1 LKPDSSTISP
11 DQSVPIRVVVV
22 EDDSSIRSI
31 LKTWLEEADGFACVG
46 VFPDVE
52 SALPRIPLARPDVAI
67 VDINLP
73 GLSGIECVRQ
83 LKPRIPQTQFVM
95 LTVYEDSNHIFDA
108 LSAGATGYLVKTTS
122 RESLFAALQE
132 VHVGGSPM
140 SGNIARKVVQSLQQP
155 KPAMQS
161 SDELSKREN
170 EVLALLAQG
179 YLYKEIADALG
190 IRMDTVR
197 TYIRRIYE
205 KLHVHSRGQ
214 AVALAANLPVSNPDK
229 PRG

>member
-1 LKPDSSTISP
+1 M
-11 DQSVPIRVVVV
+11 VV
-22 EDDSSIRSI
+22 EDDPSVRTI
-31 LKTWLEEADGFACVG
+31 LTRWLEEAEGFVCAG

-52 SALPRIPLARPDVAI
+52 SALPHLARAKPDVAL

-83 LKPRIPQTQFVM
+83 LKPVTPQTQFVM

-108 LSAGATGYLVKTTS
+108 LSSGATGYLVKTTS
-122 RESLFAALQE
+122 REDLIAALRE
-132 VHVGGSPM
+132 VHAGGSPM

-155 KPAMQS
+155 KSALKPAN
-161 SDELSKREN
+161 ELSKREN

-190 IRMDTVR
+190 IGLETVN

-205 KLHVHSRGQ
+205 KLHVHSRAQ
-214 AVALAANLPVSNPDK
+214 AVARYTSLN
-229 PRG
+229 R

>member
-1 LKPDSSTISP
+1 MKTDTPHPLSAPSTT
-11 DQSVPIRVVVV
+11 IRVVVV
-22 EDDSSIRSI
+22 EDDTSIRSI
-31 LKTWLEEADGFACVG
+31 LRNWLEEADGFACAG

-52 SALPRIPLARPDVAI
+52 SALPQIPALKPDVAI

-83 LKPRIPQTQFVM
+83 LKTRTRQTQFVM

-122 RESLFAALQE
+122 REALIAALRE
-132 VHVGGSPM
+132 VHAGGSPM

-155 KPAMQS
+155 KPRTQP

-170 EVLALLAQG
+170 EVLELLAQG
-179 YLYKEIADALG
+179 YLYKEIADSLG
-190 IRMDTVR
+190 ISRDTVN

-205 KLHVHSRGQ
+205 KLHVHSRAQ
-214 AVALAANLPVSNPDK
+214 AVALVTNPPPAK
-229 PRG
+229 PDGA

>member
-1 LKPDSSTISP
+1 M
-11 DQSVPIRVVVV
+11 VVV
-22 EDDSSIRSI
+22 EDDISIRGI
-31 LKTWLEEADGFACVG
+31 LKNWLEEADGFTCAG

-52 SALPRIPLARPDVAI
+52 SALPLIPPLKPDVAI

-83 LKPRIPQTQFVM
+83 LKSRIPGTQFVM

-122 RESLFAALQE
+122 REALITALQE
-132 VHVGGSPM
+132 VNAGGSPM

-155 KPAMQS
+155 KPATKP

-179 YLYKEIADALG
+179 YLYKEIAEALG
-190 IRMDTVR
+190 IRMDTVN

-205 KLHVHSRGQ
+205 KLHVHSRAQ
-214 AVALAANLPVSNPDK
+214 AVAVVANLGHSK
-229 PRG
+229 AK